1 MKTIKLVI
9 FAVLTV
15 SFCTCFSTITLGEVG
30 DITNPAVKTPFDA
43 EKTKDTKT
51 PAVNMTAKAAIPG
64 LAAIDPHML
73 VPGNAGI
80 DPHMLIS
87 GNPEI
92 DPHFLV
98 NTKLQQIGRASC
110 RERV

>member
-1 MKTIKLVI
+1 MKIIKLVI
-9 FAVLTV
+9 FATLTV

-30 DITNPAVKTPFDA
+30 DITNPAVKAPFDA
-43 EKTKDTKT
+43 EESKDTKT
-51 PAVNMTAKAAIPG
+51 PAAYVAGKTTDPS

-80 DPHMLIS
+80 DPHMLIP

-98 NTKLQQIGRASC
+98 NPKLQQNTEDRK
-110 RERV
+110 